1 MCVLWRVANVCLLA
15 RARDF
20 SVASNTRFY
29 YRVDVECTE
38 RKIKY
43 QNGQHRS
50 APHSKSNRTNENEQP
65 VKPEQRTSIVKT
77 HISESLVKQHSRIH
91 TTDDDDDDG
100 IVWPAVAAV
109 TKYSTHEKKAHQ
121 TDSWLFDQILK
132 LCKSI
137 RVCLRT
143 RRARSV
149 RVSKSNSVNC
159 WEHNF
164 FSVFFS
170 SVLSCVSFRF
180 VSSMHA
186 NCVR

>member
-1 MCVLWRVANVCLLA
+1 MCVVCCGVSRMCVYW

-109 TKYSTHEKKAHQ
+109 TKYSTHEKKSTPNGLLALR
-121 TDSWLFDQILK
+121 SNIKIVQIDP
-132 LCKSI
+132 C
-137 RVCLRT
+137 VCEH
-143 RRARSV
+143 AV
-149 RVSKSNSVNC
+149 HVP
-159 WEHNF
+159 WEYQK
-164 FSVFFS
+164 VIQ
-170 SVLSCVSFRF
+170 
-180 VSSMHA
+180 
-186 NCVR
+186 